1 MQIHNKYLYFKC
13 FPSFLN
19 KRQLVSEFRKTEL
32 GFHYLSEVMDWCSGG
47 GSNNNNKGS
56 DGFRRGGHWC
66 PGGAGRWGRGGGGGS
81 RWYSSYL
88 NISVIS
94 LTDLISDEYEA
105 LADSIS
111 DSDSGKSSDTEEV
124 SAGLRLKE
132 VEIHVDNIEDIDTKD
147 ELAESI
153 NSVSCDLDL
162 SGKSEEGPEPEPSK
176 IKTDQKDKSQE
187 TVISVNLD
195 GIDPDS
201 ILMPDC
207 DLKSVSFSSLPP
219 SESENQNYASIAVS
233 VPKTETKKTSTE
245 SLPSMSSLQ
254 EMFDNISSTH
264 ENVEKACEEIEVEL
278 DVDVVDN
285 PGPSKDKEEQKDAL
299 FHDYT
304 LDDIIKGKVVEEVS
318 NQPDEQDDNVED
330 DEDEDEE
337 VESEESSSE
346 EEEEESSFNNLYD
359 LCDNYID
366 HLQNMLQMLQTELDR
381 NQFRQ
386 EQIELE
392 VTDLIQAGVF
402 KKKNE
407 GQHKIISRK
416 PISIFAY
423 PYFKDQDLF
432 GPPQTRT

>member
-1 MQIHNKYLYFKC
+1 M
-13 FPSFLN
+13 
-19 KRQLVSEFRKTEL
+19 
-32 GFHYLSEVMDWCSGG
+32 
-47 GSNNNNKGS
+47 
-56 DGFRRGGHWC
+56 
-66 PGGAGRWGRGGGGGS
+66 
-81 RWYSSYL
+81 
-88 NISVIS
+88 
-94 LTDLISDEYEA
+94 
-105 LADSIS
+105 
-111 DSDSGKSSDTEEV
+111 
-124 SAGLRLKE
+124 
-132 VEIHVDNIEDIDTKD
+132 
-147 ELAESI
+147 
-153 NSVSCDLDL
+153 
-162 SGKSEEGPEPEPSK
+162 
-176 IKTDQKDKSQE
+176 
-187 TVISVNLD
+187 ISVNLD

-219 SESENQNYASIAVS
+219 SESENQNNASIAVS

-285 PGPSKDKEEQKDAL
+285 PGPSKDKEEQKDSL
-299 FHDYT
+299 FYDYT

-432 GPPQTRT
+432 GPPPNQDMVRKKQNKELDVWIDFPKQFSEDERQRLKEYVKEDAVRIKTIRLVHEKENLEEKLNTFVFDEAEREEMSRQLIETIKKIEEIRDLPDDKMFVDRFEEYDWVKISVTDFRSSHSPRECQLQWQNLVS